1 MPSTSFG
8 AGRFP
13 IETQAPIVVRSPTSG
28 LDDIVVDGA
37 NLGWTVEDLKGHLSA
52 AHPAKPAINE
62 QKLVYSGRMLQDHL
76 KLRDVLRQFEP
87 GQTSFMHLVV
97 TGGAFERTVAMR
109 QQQGHGPIGRTVSA
123 GDAESFRAAPPPPP
137 LPHNNNTLPNTSSIL
152 LQQCLPHRRR
162 HTRIAQLGCDNG
174 GQRHHHLDPP

>member
-76 KLRDVLRQFEP
+76 K
-87 GQTSFMHLVV
+87 
-97 TGGAFERTVAMR
+97 
-109 QQQGHGPIGRTVSA
+109 VS
-123 GDAESFRAAPPPPP
+123 
-137 LPHNNNTLPNTSSIL
+137 
-152 LQQCLPHRRR
+152 
-162 HTRIAQLGCDNG
+162 
-174 GQRHHHLDPP
+174 